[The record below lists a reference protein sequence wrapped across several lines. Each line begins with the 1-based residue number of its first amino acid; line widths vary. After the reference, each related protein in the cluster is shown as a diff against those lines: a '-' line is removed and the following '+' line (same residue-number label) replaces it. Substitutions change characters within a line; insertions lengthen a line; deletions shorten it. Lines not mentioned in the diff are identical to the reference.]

1 MPKSVFA
8 YFLRKYVDAEVFR
21 CAGGNE
27 GLRPIDLTVVAHHI
41 DGEDVEL
48 EDDIIELWMYV
59 SGETFP
65 AEELSKPEGIAL
77 LRRCDASFLEDVED
91 PLYEKA
97 HFYQI
102 PLSNDPGVMLLWLD
116 ALNKD
121 ESRIFVVSAESTPA
135 ACASK

>member
-8 YFLRKYVDAEVFR
+8 YFLRKHVDAEVFR
-21 CAGGNE
+21 YAGENA
-27 GLRPIDLTVVAHHI
+27 GLRTIDLTVVAHPI
-41 DGEDVEL
+41 DGEDVES

-65 AEELSKPEGIAL
+65 VEEASTPEGIAL
-77 LRRCDASFLEDVED
+77 LRRCDSSFLEDVED

-102 PLSNDPGVMLLWLD
+102 PLSNDPGGMLLWLD
-116 ALNKD
+116 TLNKD
-121 ESRIFVVSAESTPA
+121 ESRIFVISAEATPA
-135 ACASK
+135 ACAFK